1 MKIRILLLTLIIEGF
16 IIDALISI
24 TLNMS
29 SNTSVNTILLIG
41 IGIIS
46 IVGVAFLAYKVLADG
61 GK

>member
-24 TLNMS
+24 IVNMS
-29 SNTSVNTILLIG
+29 SDTSINNVILIG

-61 GK
+61 GN